1 MTSSSQAGNHPKIGF
16 MGIILLGG
24 IKHCGKTT
32 LGRLAAEELGWR
44 FYDLDNLVLKEA
56 GGMWKTVREVWQ
68 DMGKEEFQLL
78 EEDASRN
85 FIEWIIPDLDGGSCI
100 LSLGGGTVENTGAMA
115 WIGRKGT
122 NVYIRGE
129 EQMLYNRIMAGGR
142 PPFLSEASPRED
154 FALLYEKRDALYR
167 GFAHLVHH
175 VDDSPAE
182 INARRLIVALEKY
195 HER

>member
-1 MTSSSQAGNHPKIGF
+1 

-44 FYDLDNLVLKEA
+44 FYDLDNLILKEA

-85 FIEWIIPDLDGGSCI
+85 FIEWIIP
-100 LSLGGGTVENTGAMA
+100 
-115 WIGRKGT
+115 
-122 NVYIRGE
+122 
-129 EQMLYNRIMAGGR
+129 
-142 PPFLSEASPRED
+142 
-154 FALLYEKRDALYR
+154 
-167 GFAHLVHH
+167 
-175 VDDSPAE
+175 
-182 INARRLIVALEKY
+182 
-195 HER
+195 

>member
-1 MTSSSQAGNHPKIGF
+1 

-32 LGRLAAEELGWR
+32 LGRITAAEMDWR
-44 FYDLDNLVLKEA
+44 FYDLDDLVLIEA
-56 GGMWKTVREVWQ
+56 GSVWNSVREIWQ
-68 DMGKEEFQLL
+68 NMGKEAFLQL
-78 EEDASRN
+78 EEDAARS
-85 FIEWIIPDLDGGSCI
+85 FIEWIVPDLDGGGCI

-122 NVYIRGE
+122 NVYIQGE
-129 EQMLYNRIMAGGR
+129 EIMLYNRIMAGGR

-167 GFAHLVHH
+167 DFAHLVHQ

-182 INARRLIVALEKY
+182 LNARRLVVALEKY